1 MRYFKREENSVLLGY
16 LYISRT
22 PYILSKINIV
32 IINSKKGLQ
41 HLLFEVNDA
50 YSDIH
55 IVFWYL

>member
-1 MRYFKREENSVLLGY
+1 MRYFKREENSVLLDY

-22 PYILSKINIV
+22 PHILSKINIV
-32 IINSKKGLQ
+32 INSKKGLQ